1 MAGAAKQRVL
11 KERAIATPSRPN
23 DSSSGENSSS
33 GKATRSVHSDAR
45 SAAPSRSAVSRGQG
59 FDGNNDDAPAA
70 PTGGR
75 NPNTS
80 RVIVDP
86 RNLDLGNY
94 AWTTIRG
101 QELSS
106 NLPPRPQPSKLGQAI
121 KVGLNTFHVEN
132 FPDKPVYQ
140 YDVSIG
146 KGDEKRGAI
155 AKVWESKA
163 VQAAVGKSAIFDGNK
178 LMWSDK
184 SIDREVRLTVNLNEE
199 EGRPPGK
206 TPEKTIFRV
215 VIRQTNAV
223 RFETLR
229 AHLQGKAS
237 FDNGCLEAINFFDHL
252 LRNYPRLKYTPV
264 KRAFFAKGE
273 SRFELGSGVEA
284 FKGVYQSLRLV
295 HPGRLSV
302 NLDVANGTF
311 WTASLLTV
319 AAAKVAGCRDV
330 ADLSATLTKTG
341 QNGRAAVALKKLRK
355 VHVEARHRGK
365 NEIDRYC
372 IERLVFTTA
381 RNMKFK
387 KDDGTETSVYDFF
400 AKTYNIR
407 LQYPDLPLVKATK
420 GKNTYLPMEI
430 LTIKE
435 NQRYNYKM
443 DERQTSN
450 MIKFAVTAPPER
462 WNAIEHGLKMLSWSE
477 DPYLQKYG
485 VKINP
490 KKTVADS
497 RLLPAPTVKYGAG
510 DAKPGTSGRW
520 DLKNKKFLLP
530 NPTPL
535 KSWAV
540 CVISGRR
547 GGKPD
552 KSVVEKW
559 ISEFCKG
566 YAGLGGKVEN
576 KNPAMVL
583 ASGDD
588 PATWVT
594 NTWNAA
600 GTQSSARPQ
609 MLMFILPD
617 KDSITYG
624 KIKRSC
630 ECRYGVVSQCVQY
643 AHAQKAQL
651 QYIANVC
658 MKFNAKLGGTTCRAM
673 GKTSSGPNGLFTS
686 STMIIGADVSH
697 SAPGVDAPSMAALT
711 VSIDRLATRYA
722 ATCQTNGYRVEMIN
736 TDIINSELKSM
747 VQHWM
752 SAVGNGKLPS
762 TVYYLRDGVSE
773 GQYQQVL
780 QYEVADMKALFKKAD
795 ANNNTKFVVVVGSKR
810 HHIRF
815 FPERG
820 DKNGNAM
827 PGTLV
832 ETGVT
837 NPIENDFYLCGHHA
851 LKGTARPVHYYV
863 LMNEAGV
870 SNDFL
875 QTMLY
880 EHVYQYA
887 RATTPVSIHPAIYY
901 AHLASN
907 RAVPHDEKWG
917 SQDAPQSKA
926 GSGSQGRSSGSS
938 SGAPTEFKKLLPMPN
953 QGSINSSMW

>member
-1 MAGAAKQRVL
+1 MAGAAKNRVQ
-11 KERAIATPSRPN
+11 KERAAATPSQQNR
-23 DSSSGENSSS
+23 SSSGENSSS
-33 GKATRSVHSDAR
+33 GKASRSVISDSR
-45 SAAPSRSAVSRGQG
+45 SIAPSRGGKSTRGQG
-59 FDGNNDDAPAA
+59 FDGNNDEAPAG

-75 NPNTS
+75 NPNS
-80 RVIVDP
+80 SKVIVDP
-86 RNLDLGNY
+86 RNLDLGGY
-94 AWTTIRG
+94 AWSTIRG
-101 QELSS
+101 QEISTT
-106 NLPPRPQPSKLGQAI
+106 LPTRPGPSKLGQAI
-121 KVGLNTFHVEN
+121 KVGLNTFYVEA

-140 YDVSIG
+140 FDVTIG

-155 AKVWESKA
+155 AVVWKSKA
-163 VQAAVGKSAIFDGNK
+163 VQAAVGPKAIFDGNK
-178 LMWSDK
+178 LMWSDRP
-184 SIDREVRLTVNLNEE
+184 IDREIRLTVNMSEE
-199 EGRPPGK
+199 DGRPPGK
-206 TPEKTIFRV
+206 DPSKNIFRV
-215 VIRQTNAV
+215 VIRQTNTV
-223 RFETLR
+223 RFDTLK

-252 LRNYPRLKYTPV
+252 LRHYPRLKYTPV

-273 SRFELGSGVEA
+273 SRFDLGSGVEA

-295 HPGRLSV
+295 HPGRLSI

-311 WTASLLTV
+311 WTSSALTL
-319 AAAKVAGCRDV
+319 AAVKVTGARDI
-330 ADLSATLTKTG
+330 ADLSAMLSRGG
-341 QNGRAAVALKKLRK
+341 QSSRGAQALKKLRK
-355 VHVEARHRGK
+355 IHVEAKHR
-365 NEIDRYC
+365 NSTEPDHYC
-372 IERLVFTTA
+372 IERFEFKGA
-381 RNMKFK
+381 RNTTFDKE
-387 KDDGTETSVYDFF
+387 DGTKISVYDFF

-420 GKNTYLPMEI
+420 GKNTYLPMEC
-430 LTIKE
+430 LVIKE
-435 NQRYNYKM
+435 NQRYNFKM

-462 WNAIEHGLKMLSWSE
+462 WTAIEHGLKMLSWSE

-485 VKINP
+485 VKVNP

-497 RLLPAPTVKYGAG
+497 RLLTAPKVKYAAG
-510 DAKPGTSGRW
+510 DANPGTSGRW
-520 DLKNKKFLLP
+520 DLKAKKFLQS
-530 NPTPL
+530 NPLPL

-552 KSVVEKW
+552 KAVIEKW

-566 YAGLGGKVEN
+566 YIGLGGKVEN
-576 KNPAMVL
+576 KNPAMSL

-588 PATWVT
+588 AANWVT
-594 NTWNAA
+594 AAWNAA

-617 KDSITYG
+617 KDSVTYG

-658 MKFNAKLGGTTCRAM
+658 MKFNAKLGGATCRAM
-673 GKTSSGPNGLFTS
+673 GKTSSGPTGLFTS
-686 STMIIGADVSH
+686 PTMVIGADVSH

-711 VSIDRLATRYA
+711 VSTDKLATRYA
-722 ATCQTNGYRVEMIN
+722 AACQANGYRVEMIA
-736 TDIINSELKSM
+736 TEVINQELKPM

-752 SAVGNGKLPS
+752 ANVGNGKLPQ

-780 QYEVADMKALFKKAD
+780 QYEVADMKALFKMAD
-795 ANNNTKFVVVVGSKR
+795 PNNNTKFVVIVGSKR
-810 HHIRF
+810 HHVRF

-832 ETGVT
+832 ESGIT

-875 QTMLY
+875 HTMLY

-907 RAVPHDEKWG
+907 RAVPHEADWG
-917 SQDAPQSKA
+917 ASDPAPSKA
-926 GSGSQGRSSGSS
+926 GSGSQGNTS

-953 QGSINSSMW
+953 QGGICTSMWYI